1 MRQRRG
7 QALRGG
13 TAGGYETEEDVNPN
27 SYLTN
32 LVDCMLVLALGLM
45 LALVVAWNAQVP
57 NLTEVQQ
64 TTDMK
69 EVDNLDTLTD
79 PESLGGSG
87 YVDMGSV
94 YQDPKT
100 GKMYLIESGSSS
112 DGSGS
117 SSDGGSSSGSEITR
131 SQTTENSLPQ
141 SGASNG

>member
-7 QALRGG
+7 QLLRGG
-13 TAGGYETEEDVNPN
+13 ANGYEAEEDVNPN

-57 NLTEVQQ
+57 NLSEVTQ
-64 TTDMK
+64 TNDLK

-79 PESLGGSG
+79 PESMGGSG

-100 GKMYLIESGSSS
+100 GKMYLIENGSSS
-112 DGSGS
+112 SSEDADSGS
-117 SSDGGSSSGSEITR
+117 DSSGSELTR
-131 SQTTENSLPQ
+131 SQTTANSLPQ